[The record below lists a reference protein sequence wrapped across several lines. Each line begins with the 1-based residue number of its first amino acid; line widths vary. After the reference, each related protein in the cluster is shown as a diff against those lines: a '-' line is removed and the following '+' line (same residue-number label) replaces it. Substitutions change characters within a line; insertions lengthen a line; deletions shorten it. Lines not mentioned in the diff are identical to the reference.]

1 MNIAGLLHININC
14 SDFERSKAF
23 YELLGFRE
31 IMPVTPDGEGD
42 EAAAVGMPRYRVRGA
57 LMKHPSR
64 VIIDLLEWQEPR
76 VEAQPYA
83 SLAHPGIARVAL
95 ISTSLDDDINT
106 LVKAGVTL
114 LSAQPAEVVGPRG
127 SKVRFICFRDP
138 DGTVLELVELEKRE
152 GA

>member
-64 VIIDLLEWQEPR
+64 AIIDFQQQR
-76 VEAQPYA
+76 
-83 SLAHPGIARVAL
+83 IRRARRR
-95 ISTSLDDDINT
+95 
-106 LVKAGVTL
+106 
-114 LSAQPAEVVGPRG
+114 SARRARQQQV
-127 SKVRFICFRDP
+127 
-138 DGTVLELVELEKRE
+138 DG
-152 GA
+152 